1 MSGTSLPLAAIRF
14 RHLVRRWHPDLVHSH
29 GLRAGMIVSR
39 AGVGARWVHTHHLD
53 GWFTVSRLRIAAHRR
68 ELQLVGRRADLQ
80 IAVSTAVAD
89 FVTGE
94 VGIPETKV
102 RTVPNGI
109 YPLRA
114 KVRLGPSA
122 ATVGTLARLTQTKGI
137 DLAVLALAT
146 PQGRELSLR
155 VGGEGPELSNLI
167 DLAASLE
174 VAGRIH
180 FVGEVQN
187 RQQFFDSCDVVWV
200 PSRAEPFGLVACEAM
215 SAGVP
220 VVASRVGGLPEIL
233 DPPNAGA
240 CVAPANPGALASVT
254 TAILADAERYQR
266 LSVAGVERVLKHFDA
281 TQMGARTSDVY
292 REALA

>member
-1 MSGTSLPLAAIRF
+1 MSGTSLPLAAVRL
-14 RHLVRRWHPDLVHSH
+14 RHLVRRWQPDLVHSH
-29 GLRAGMIVSR
+29 GLRAAMIVSR
-39 AGVGARWVHTHHLD
+39 AGSGPRWVHTHHLD
-53 GWFTVSRLRIAAHRR
+53 GWFTASRLRIAAHRR
-68 ELQLVGRRADLQ
+68 EMQLVGRRTDLQ

-94 VGIPETKV
+94 VGVPANKV
-102 RTVPNGI
+102 RIVPNGI
-109 YPLRA
+109 YPLRVKA
-114 KVRLGPSA
+114 RRGPSG

-137 DLAVLALAT
+137 DLAVMALAT
-146 PQGRELSLR
+146 TPGRGLSLR
-155 VGGEGPELSNLI
+155 IGGTGPELGNLI

-174 VAGRIH
+174 VADRIH
-180 FVGEVQN
+180 FVGEVQD

-240 CVAPANPGALASVT
+240 CVAPANPSALASVT

-266 LSVAGVERVLKHFDA
+266 LSAAGVERVLQHFEA
-281 TQMGARTSDVY
+281 TRMGVHTSEVY